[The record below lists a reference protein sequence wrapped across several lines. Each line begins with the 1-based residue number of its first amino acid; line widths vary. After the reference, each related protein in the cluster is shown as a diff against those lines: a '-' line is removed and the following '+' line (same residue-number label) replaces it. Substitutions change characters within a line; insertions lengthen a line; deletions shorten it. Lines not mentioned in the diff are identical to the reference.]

1 MAEREKDTG
10 RQIYPPTVTESLMQR
25 IRTLTAKE
33 KAPEAAEPA
42 PPEPPK
48 APSEAEKAPKAP
60 SAPEKPP
67 KVKEEPADWKAA
79 VGYGPLM
86 LRVGK
91 TDGKADFPRIG
102 TLKNAVRSTV
112 QSAIQAAGDAGRRE
126 KPAPLGEIGSFDC
139 WFAAGGAVCQYSL
152 RRVGPRAEGH
162 ARRTAPDGPSYDK
175 PFTADAAALDGL
187 LRLIGELKLAERTDE
202 PEAADSPSAGEGS
215 LHAREGTHLAVW
227 YTSGESLRCHD
238 SRKNRLTPVQRA
250 AIRGWFEAV
259 AGV

>member
-33 KAPEAAEPA
+33 KAPAAAETT
-42 PPEPPK
+42 PK
-48 APSEAEKAPKAP
+48 APSEPEKAPM
-60 SAPEKPP
+60 
-67 KVKEEPADWKAA
+67 VKKEPADWKAA
-79 VGYGPLM
+79 VGYGPVV

-91 TDGKADFPRIG
+91 TDGKPELPRVG
-102 TLKNAVRSTV
+102 TLKKAVSSTV
-112 QSAIQAAGDAGRRE
+112 QSAMRAAGDAGRRA
-126 KPAPLGEIGSFDC
+126 KAVPDGEIGSFDC
-139 WFAAGGAVCQYSL
+139 WYAAGGAVCQYSL
-152 RRVGPRAEGH
+152 RRVGTRAEGH

-187 LRLIGELKLAERTDE
+187 QRLIGELKLAELADE

-215 LHAREGTHLAVW
+215 LSGREGTHLAVW